1 MTPHQ
6 WCAGWSKSS
15 GRPRS
20 PAVTRG
26 YGSRKNIFNDMRV
39 MFGRV
44 GKKNK
49 LSFISYI
56 IVFRRKRHK
65 LQHSHWNAILSPTFC
80 HEHVE
85 MHLLFLRRQTLG
97 YTWHAVVF
105 CSQSICFL
113 CLWSAAFISNCWPLQ
128 KVAESSTEQRS
139 CRCNACFSSLI
150 ISSKIEWYYGKK
162 NKLKV
167 SQIRKYFLI

>member
-1 MTPHQ
+1 M
-6 WCAGWSKSS
+6 ALKSRHPYLPVMR
-15 GRPRS
+15 GLIQIERAT
-20 PAVTRG
+20 AVTRG

-113 CLWSAAFISNCWPLQ
+113 CLWSAAFFSNWP
-128 KVAESSTEQRS
+128 AESGRIVYW
-139 CRCNACFSSLI
+139 AA
-150 ISSKIEWYYGKK
+150 
-162 NKLKV
+162 KLPMQCV
-167 SQIRKYFLI
+167 FLKSDNFQQDRMVLWKEK